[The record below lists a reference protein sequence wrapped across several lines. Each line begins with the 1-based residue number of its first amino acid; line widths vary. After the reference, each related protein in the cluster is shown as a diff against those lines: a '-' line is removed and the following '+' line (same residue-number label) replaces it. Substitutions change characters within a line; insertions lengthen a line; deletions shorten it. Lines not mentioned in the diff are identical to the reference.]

1 MGSQTGIAWTDH
13 TFNPWRGC
21 TKVSAGCANCY
32 AEKMSHRNPA
42 VLGEWGPAGRRV
54 MAAPSYW
61 RLPVQW
67 DAAAKRDG
75 VRRRVFCASL
85 ADVFEDRP
93 ELVAPRARLF
103 DTIART
109 PHLDWLLLTK
119 RPENVLRLWPGTVV
133 ENPPMVEVCGHMVF
147 SNVWLGV
154 SVEDQATADE
164 RIPILLDTPAA
175 VRFVSYEPALG
186 KVSFDRLATGEL
198 GRLDSLRGYY
208 FVDGRNEP
216 ISTPRL
222 NWLIVGG
229 ESGPK
234 ARPFDVGWARSVVE
248 QCRRAGVPCFVK
260 QLGARPIPLTP
271 MRLPSFDAVT
281 GRRHRGW
288 IEDGHHAIS
297 DRAGA
302 DPAEWPEDLRVR
314 EFPGLRQEGRR

>member
-1 MGSQTGIAWTDH
+1 MGSTTGIAWTDH

-21 TKVSAGCANCY
+21 TRVSAGCANCY
-32 AEKMSHRNPA
+32 AEKMSKRNPG
-42 VLGEWGPAGRRV
+42 VLGEWGPNGKRPL
-54 MAAPSYW
+54 AATSYW
-61 RLPVQW
+61 RLPAQW
-67 DAAAKRDG
+67 DKAAKRDG

-93 ELVAPRARLF
+93 DLVVPRARLF
-103 DTIART
+103 DIIAST
-109 PHLDWLLLTK
+109 PALDWLLLTK
-119 RPENVLRLWPGTVV
+119 RPENVIRLWPGTTVP
-133 ENPPMVEVCGHMVF
+133 NPPMAERDGHRVF
-147 SNVWLGV
+147 ANIWLGV
-154 SVEDQATADE
+154 SVEDQQTADA

-186 KVSFDRLATGEL
+186 PVSFDRLAGEE
-198 GRLDSLRGYY
+198 GSRLDALRGCH

-216 ISTPRL
+216 LPAPRID
-222 NWLIVGG
+222 WLIVGG

-234 ARPFDVGWARSVVE
+234 ARPFDVTWARSVVE
-248 QCRRAGVPCFVK
+248 QCHEARVACFVK

-297 DRAGA
+297 DPAGA

-314 EFPGLRQEGRR
+314 EFPR

>member
-32 AEKMSHRNPA
+32 AEALSKRSPA
-42 VLGEWGPAGRRV
+42 VLGEWGPTGKRAI
-54 MAAPSYW
+54 AAESYW

-67 DAAAKRDG
+67 NAAAKRDG

-85 ADVFEDRP
+85 SDVFEDRP

-154 SVEDQATADE
+154 SVEDQATADA

-175 VRFVSYEPALG
+175 GLFVSYEPALG

-297 DRAGA
+297 DPAGA

-314 EFPGLRQEGRR
+314 EFPRLRQEEGR

>member
-32 AEKMSHRNPA
+32 AATMSKRNPA
-42 VLGEWGPAGRRV
+42 VLGEWGPHGQRA

-67 DAAAKRDG
+67 NAAAKRDG

-93 ELVAPRARLF
+93 ELDAPRRSLF
-103 DTIART
+103 AAIAAT
-109 PHLDWLLLTK
+109 PNLDWLLLTK
-119 RPENVLRLWPGTVV
+119 RPENITRLMPEAGL
-133 ENPPMVEVCGHMVF
+133 P
-147 SNVWLGV
+147 NVWLGV
-154 SVEDQATADE
+154 SVEDQATADA
-164 RIPILLDTPAA
+164 RIPLLLEVPAA

-186 KVSFDRLATGEL
+186 PVRFDRIATEEL
-198 GRLDSLRGYY
+198 GRLDALRGFH
-208 FVDGRNEP
+208 FVDGHNEP

-234 ARPFDVGWARSVVE
+234 ARPFDIAWARSVVA
-248 QCRRAGVPCFVK
+248 QCKAAGVACFVK

-297 DRAGA
+297 DPAGA

-314 EFPGLRQEGRR
+314 EFPRLRQEEGR